1 METQEKVIIN
11 KKVVEI
17 GDAIVV
23 HAEGYKLH
31 ALITK
36 IELPDG
42 SFVEPKKINNVP
54 F

>member
-1 METQEKVIIN
+1 METQEQVIIN
-11 KKVVEI
+11 NKVVEI
-17 GDAIVV
+17 GDAIIV

-42 SFVEPKKINNVP
+42 TFVESKKDEP